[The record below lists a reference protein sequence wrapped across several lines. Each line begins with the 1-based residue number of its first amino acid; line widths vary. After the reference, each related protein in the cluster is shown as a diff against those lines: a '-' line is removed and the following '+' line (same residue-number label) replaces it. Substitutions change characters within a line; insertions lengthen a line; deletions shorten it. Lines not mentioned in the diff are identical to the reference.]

1 MSSGRP
7 PTLWMRLDPRC
18 DSSLAAGLDDVGVE
32 RALHEEGHVPQ
43 PPCLLLEDADELFA
57 DPPPLLLRVGD
68 ALEARKKAI
77 GRVDVHERHVEV
89 PAERLDDL
97 NRLVLPQQAVV
108 DEHACQLVSH
118 RTVHEQCRDRGVD
131 TAREPA

>member
-1 MSSGRP
+1 MNSPIRRRFSSGSA
-7 PTLWMRLDPRC
+7 TPRG
-18 DSSLAAGLDDVGVE
+18 AE
-32 RALHEEGHVPQ
+32 
-43 PPCLLLEDADELFA
+43 
-57 DPPPLLLRVGD
+57 
-68 ALEARKKAI
+68 AI

-131 TAREPA
+131 TAREPAQHALVAHLRTDALDLLVDDRAAVQTGAAPATR